1 MVELGDAILAMEN
14 NTSNIG
20 LIPGE
25 TIVYFDEAEHPQE
38 LELESEPN
46 LQEDVEDGE
55 DADNSE
61 VSVEEEETG
70 GLEAVYKFQFPAK
83 MDPLSFAEE
92 DASGLQPYERFERIE
107 HHYEVLAAKK
117 RPALQE
123 SLRSARLRCSK
134 PFEVPAKRSRQE
146 EILGAS
152 FEEILETMNY
162 GMMKRSR
169 KFKMNPT
176 LATRIK
182 KKGRRKGSKNKVKPE
197 VSRKLGDATL
207 HYAHGQFEKAIC
219 LLKEVIL
226 LAPNLSDPYHTLG
239 LIYTAMGDKKKA
251 LNFYMIAAHLTPKD
265 CSLWKLLVARSIE
278 QGDKRQA
285 NYCLNKAIVAEPQ
298 DIGLRFHRAS
308 LYTELGEY
316 VKAADSYGQISR
328 LCPDD
333 IEVLEKATQLYKKCG
348 QRERAVC
355 MLESRFRNHENV
367 ANLSVVDL
375 LVSVLMESNSYA
387 RALEYIERTEQA
399 CITGKEIPLHI
410 SIKAGICHVHLGHLE
425 KAKAYFNGMKPENAS
440 SHPHLVIDIADSLMT
455 VGHCESALKYYMMLQ
470 DDVEKYNGYLH
481 LKIARCY
488 ASVRKGA
495 QAIECY
501 YKAIKKLYN
510 SVDARLALVSLLL
523 EENRDDEA
531 VSVLSP
537 PVESESNN
545 DTNSDA
551 RKLWWGNG
559 KIKLKLAQIY
569 KGKGSVEVFADVLF
583 PVIRKTLFLET
594 VQQKVK
600 VKPRLSRSV
609 LSERVKV
616 LDYNQTD
623 NVFHG
628 FRPVASSAELSKAS
642 RAKKL
647 LEKKAAKL
655 EAQKAAALAAG
666 IDWKSEDSD
675 DESPQV
681 LQESPLPDF
690 LKEEENHLLIIDLC
704 KSLSSSRRYWDALEI
719 ITFCLKLES
728 NTFSVQTKEE
738 LQTLGAQVSYN
749 IADPARGWDCVRY
762 IVSRHP
768 YSFSAWSC
776 YYKGIL
782 RDNRLSKRNKFLH
795 NMRLKHKDSV
805 PPILISAHR
814 FTMISQH
821 QVAAREYLEAHRLMP
836 DNPLINLCAGTA
848 LINLGIGHR
857 LQNKHQA
864 VLQGLAFLYNN
875 VRLCGESQIVQP
887 LPPPPPDKK
896 ATPEVWSNKREVQ
909 YCRRLLEEALFN
921 IARAYHHVGLVSLAT
936 TYYEKV
942 LAIREKDYPIPTL
955 PNDKPDLISDK
966 KPGYCDLRRE
976 AAYNLHLIYE
986 RSGAF
991 DLARQVLK
999 DHVVM

>member
-1 MVELGDAILAMEN
+1 MVELGVAILAMDN
-14 NTSNIG
+14 NTSNTG

-25 TIVYFDEAEHPQE
+25 TIVYFDEAKHPQE

-46 LQEDVEDGE
+46 LQEDEEDGE

-70 GLEAVYKFQFPAK
+70 GVEAEYKFQFEAE
-83 MDPLSFAEE
+83 MDPLSFVEE
-92 DASGLQPYERFERIE
+92 DTSGLQPYERFERIE

-123 SLRSARLRCSK
+123 SLGEK
-134 PFEVPAKRSRQE
+134 PAKRSRQE
-146 EILGAS
+146 EILGTS
-152 FEEILETMNY
+152 FEEIMETMNY
-162 GMMKRSR
+162 GMRKRSR
-169 KFKMNPT
+169 K
-176 LATRIK
+176 IK

-207 HYAHGQFEKAIC
+207 HYAHGQFEEAIC

-285 NYCLNKAIVAEPQ
+285 NYCLNKAIVADPQ

-308 LYTELGEY
+308 LYIELGEY
-316 VKAADSYGQISR
+316 LKAADSYGQISR

-355 MLESRFRNHENV
+355 MLEDRFRNHENV
-367 ANLSVVDL
+367 ANLSVVGL

-387 RALEYIERTEQA
+387 KALEYIERAHQA
-399 CITGKEIPLHI
+399 CGEEIPLHI

-440 SHPHLVIDIADSLMT
+440 SNPHLVIHIADSLMT

-470 DDVEKYNGYLH
+470 DDAEKYNGYLH

-488 ASVRKGA
+488 ASLRKGA

-501 YKAIKKLYN
+501 YKAIKRLYS
-510 SVDARLALVSLLL
+510 SVDARLALVSFLL
-523 EENRDDEA
+523 EEDRDDEA

-551 RKLWWGNG
+551 RKLWWDNG

-569 KGKGSVEVFADVLF
+569 KGKGSVEAFADVLF
-583 PVIRKTLFLET
+583 PVIHKTLFLET

-616 LDYNQTD
+616 LDYNQTE

-647 LEKKAAKL
+647 LEKKAAKV
-655 EAQKAAALAAG
+655 EAQKAAALVAG
-666 IDWKSEDSD
+666 IDWKSDDSD

-719 ITFCLKLES
+719 INLCLKLES

-738 LQTLGAQVSYN
+738 LQTLGAQLSYN

-782 RDNRLSKRNKFLH
+782 RRH
-795 NMRLKHKDSV
+795 
-805 PPILISAHR
+805 
-814 FTMISQH
+814 
-821 QVAAREYLEAHRLMP
+821 
-836 DNPLINLCAGTA
+836 C
-848 LINLGIGHR
+848 
-857 LQNKHQA
+857 
-864 VLQGLAFLYNN
+864 
-875 VRLCGESQIVQP
+875 
-887 LPPPPPDKK
+887 
-896 ATPEVWSNKREVQ
+896 
-909 YCRRLLEEALFN
+909 
-921 IARAYHHVGLVSLAT
+921 
-936 TYYEKV
+936 
-942 LAIREKDYPIPTL
+942 
-955 PNDKPDLISDK
+955 
-966 KPGYCDLRRE
+966 LR
-976 AAYNLHLIYE
+976 H
-986 RSGAF
+986 
-991 DLARQVLK
+991 
-999 DHVVM
+999 